1 MQLRAAYFV
10 NIRRPMSQGQVPAD
24 KEKSRYYIK
33 LQLDR
38 KLGVKKKH
46 THTPSDE
53 CSQLTC
59 CGDKHINRIV
69 YLSQGVKRVRSP

>member
-10 NIRRPMSQGQVPAD
+10 NIRRPMRLGQVPVD

-33 LQLDR
+33 LKLDR

-46 THTPSDE
+46 THTP
-53 CSQLTC
+53 
-59 CGDKHINRIV
+59 
-69 YLSQGVKRVRSP
+69 